1 MPDILIDSALSRDD
15 ALRGSL
21 APAPIL
27 DMLQV
32 LAVPYLGF
40 DEQLHRGQIVVARD
54 LAEEVADIFAAL
66 HELRFPIER
75 VIPVAQFAW
84 SDDASM
90 SANNSSGFNYR
101 AIVGGQNLSH
111 HATGRAIDLN
121 PRQNP
126 YLRPNLHGPDLILPP
141 GAVYDARKKGT
152 LSADSAAVRVFET
165 RGWEWGGRWT
175 TRFDYHHFQKP

>member
-1 MPDILIDSALSRDD
+1 MPIIIDSALSRAD
-15 ALRGSL
+15 ALRGSI
-21 APAPIL
+21 APASLL
-27 DMLQV
+27 DTLQV
-32 LAVPYLGF
+32 LAVHYLGF
-40 DEQLHRGQIVVARD
+40 DQQLHRGQIVVARE
-54 LAEEVADIFAAL
+54 LAHEVAEIFAAL
-66 HELRFPIER
+66 HELRFPLER
-75 VIPVAQFAW
+75 VIPVAQFDW

-90 SANNSSGFNYR
+90 KANNSSGFNYR

-126 YLRPNLHGPDLILPP
+126 YLKPNADGPDLVLPP
-141 GAVYDARKKGT
+141 GAVYDAREKGT
-152 LSADSAAVRVFET
+152 LSADSAAVRVLES